1 MAKLSFLTSRILISS
16 TNDGCT
22 MLRLDLPSIKTATS
36 WLTQYS
42 HRIFLLLILA
52 LPMIGGGCSS
62 FGGRKLIDRKLPTN
76 DRNWT
81 PEQRVL
87 PYAEVQGTRYQ
98 IHNIRN
104 NEYLSQDDFVVNH
117 YQRQIDLSQV
127 QTVDFI
133 VVPFSLRGALAHT
146 MISFGLDDGSY
157 ICLSVEVRREVGEK
171 YQALAGLT
179 RGYDLIYVLG
189 DERDLIGVRAVHFE
203 TDVYL
208 YPGNATPQQAQ
219 ALFVDVMHR
228 INQLKERPEFYHLIT
243 NNCTTNLKDHVNRIS
258 PNRIRDQALGVLLPG
273 FSGRQAHQIGLIE
286 NRIPYDDLKQIAY
299 INPLV
304 TQHLDEPDFSQ
315 AIRSRRY
322 RIDRQIARQE
332 NRQTT
337 IAGRGREVI
346 NQAPSGRLFR

>member
-1 MAKLSFLTSRILISS
+1 MPHFDLTAIES
-16 TNDGCT
+16 
-22 MLRLDLPSIKTATS
+22 ATR
-36 WLTQYS
+36 WKMHCS
-42 HRIFLLLILA
+42 HRTLLVLILVMS
-52 LPMIGGGCSS
+52 LIGGGCAS
-62 FGGRKLIDRKLPTN
+62 FGGRKLKDRKLPTN
-76 DRNWT
+76 DRDWT

-87 PYAEVQGTRYQ
+87 PYAEIQGTRYQ
-98 IHNIRN
+98 IYNIRN

-117 YQRQIDLSQV
+117 YHRQVDLSQV

-157 ICLSVEVRREVGEK
+157 ICLSVEVRREVGET

-273 FSGRQAHQIGLIE
+273 FSGRHAHRIGLIE
-286 NRIPYDDLKQIAY
+286 NRIPYLDLKQIAFV
-299 INPLV
+299 NPLV
-304 TQHLDEPDFSQ
+304 TQHLDEPNFST

-337 IAGRGREVI
+337 LDGRGRAVI
-346 NQAPSGRLFR
+346 DQAPSNQLFR